1 MYYLIQYTE
10 LLSVLITKFTKLFE
24 SYNAIFNTIHFYIYH
39 TQKKHNFEVVRTLS
53 HKQDWYVDH

>member
-53 HKQDWYVDH
+53 HKQD